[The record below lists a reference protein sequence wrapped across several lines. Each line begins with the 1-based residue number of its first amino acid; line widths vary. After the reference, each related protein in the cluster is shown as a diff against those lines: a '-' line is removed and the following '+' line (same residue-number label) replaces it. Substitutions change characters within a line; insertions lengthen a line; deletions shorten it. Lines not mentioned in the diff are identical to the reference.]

1 MVDSGIKDKK
11 IVIWGIGILQS
22 DLDGIFGFPNL
33 PDFLYYVDDCIQEKN
48 LISVSKDLV
57 YPTQKLAEEIPDQ
70 VLVIICQENHGE
82 AITRL
87 KSMGYGED
95 SYILGEELLV
105 CNPLCQK
112 IRDKDISVWGMGTMY
127 LLHETEINRHFPNVA
142 RFIVTEKENDSFR
155 GKEVISLEDGIPQDS
170 FVIVSSIYYKEIYK
184 NLIDMGRLPG
194 EDFLHVETLMA
205 MCSLS
210 LGIDETCQFTDCRK
224 GSEYLLI
231 VLAGY
236 KEFVW
241 ESVFGRLRAFVPK
254 DIDVCIVTSGL
265 VNSGLQDMCEEYQ
278 WSYLST
284 SRNNVSMA
292 VNTAIWKHSD
302 AQYVYKMD
310 EDIFLTKGVFEIL
323 KDTYQAVSEK
333 GRYEVGFVTP
343 LIPING
349 YGHVRLLEIFDAV
362 DLWQERF
369 GELKY
374 TNLTHHRNICEN
386 PETAR
391 FMWGEG
397 NQAMNDLDRMQQ
409 ILSHREFCYSICPI
423 RYSIGFILFHRNS
436 WIRMEGF
443 PAVVGN
449 MGMDEEA
456 FCQFCVLH
464 SYAMIVAENA
474 VVGHLAFG
482 PQNKAMEQ
490 YYYDNKERF
499 MLPSGG
505 R

>member
-254 DIDVCIVTSGL
+254 DIDICIVTSGL

-409 ILSHREFCYSICPI
+409 ILSHREFQYSICPI
-423 RYSIGFILFHRNS
+423 RYSIGFVLFHRNS
-436 WIRMEGF
+436 WIRMKGF
-443 PAVVGN
+443 PAFAGN

-456 FCQFCVLH
+456 FCQFCVLQ
-464 SYAMIVAENA
+464 SYAMVVAENA

-490 YYYDNKERF
+490 YYHDNRERF
-499 MLPSGG
+499 MLLSGG

>member
-184 NLIDMGRLPG
+184 NLIDMGKLPG

-254 DIDVCIVTSGL
+254 DIDICIVTSGL

-409 ILSHREFCYSICPI
+409 ILSHREFQYSICPI
-423 RYSIGFILFHRNS
+423 RYSIGFVLFHRNS
-436 WIRMEGF
+436 WIRMKGF
-443 PAVVGN
+443 PAFAGN

-456 FCQFCVLH
+456 FCQFCVLQ
-464 SYAMIVAENA
+464 SYAMVVAENA

-490 YYYDNKERF
+490 YYHDNRERF
-499 MLPSGG
+499 MLLSGG

>member
-184 NLIDMGRLPG
+184 NLIDMGKLPG

-254 DIDVCIVTSGL
+254 DIDICIVTSGL

-374 TNLTHHRNICEN
+374 TNLTHHRNICES

-409 ILSHREFCYSICPI
+409 ILSHREFQYSICPI
-423 RYSIGFILFHRNS
+423 RYSIGFVLFHRNS
-436 WIRMEGF
+436 WIRMKGF
-443 PAVVGN
+443 PAFAGN

-456 FCQFCVLH
+456 FCQFCVLQ
-464 SYAMIVAENA
+464 SYAMVVAENA

-490 YYYDNKERF
+490 YYHDNRERF
-499 MLPSGG
+499 MLLSGG

>member
-22 DLDGIFGFPNL
+22 DLDGIFGFSNL

-184 NLIDMGRLPG
+184 NLIDMGKLPG

-254 DIDVCIVTSGL
+254 DIDICIVTSGL

-409 ILSHREFCYSICPI
+409 ILSHREFQYSICPI
-423 RYSIGFILFHRNS
+423 RYSIGFVLFHRNS
-436 WIRMEGF
+436 WIRMKGF
-443 PAVVGN
+443 PAFAGN

-456 FCQFCVLH
+456 FCQFCVLQ
-464 SYAMIVAENA
+464 SYAMVVAENA

-490 YYYDNKERF
+490 YYHDNRERF
-499 MLPSGG
+499 MLLGSVK
-505 R
+505 